1 MRKQSVTVNVLWHTM
16 CHIHGNL
23 GNSYRNGLEHN
34 NVLTDSMNS
43 VVGDFTELYYGTWS
57 IFMLS

>member
-1 MRKQSVTVNVLWHTM
+1 MRKQSVTAHVLWHTM
-16 CHIHGNL
+16 FHILGNL

-43 VVGDFTELYYGTWS
+43 MVWDFTEMY
-57 IFMLS
+57 